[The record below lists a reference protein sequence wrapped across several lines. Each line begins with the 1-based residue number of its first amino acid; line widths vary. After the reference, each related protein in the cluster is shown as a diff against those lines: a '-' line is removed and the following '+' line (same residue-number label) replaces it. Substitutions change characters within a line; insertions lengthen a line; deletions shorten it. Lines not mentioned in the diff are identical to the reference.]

1 MMRSL
6 LRVALV
12 AVGLVA
18 GILAGFGY
26 EHYQLEKQS
35 KSYQDKLNESNKK
48 FAIIQ
53 KKYTDER
60 ALGSSLERQKKSA
73 LEETAKIRKDN
84 EELAQTIEKLKA
96 DVLSSEGQNKAAAE
110 KLSLFRSE
118 LDEAARRLNEAAR
131 AVSERDTA
139 IKRLSAEQQALQA
152 NLKKNQEGLERCE
165 GNNARLCIIARD
177 ILGKYENKGVL
188 TAISHSEPLTQ
199 LKKVEL
205 EKYVQEYSQLIDQEK
220 VKKQDK

>member
-6 LRVALV
+6 LRV
-12 AVGLVA
+12 GLVA
-18 GILAGFGY
+18 LALVVGILAGFGY

-35 KSYQDKLNESNKK
+35 KLYQDKLNESNKK
-48 FAIIQ
+48 FALMQ

-60 ALGSSLERQKKSA
+60 TLGSSLERQKKSA
-73 LEETAKIRKDN
+73 LDEAVKIRKDN
-84 EELAQTIEKLKA
+84 EALAATVEKLKA
-96 DVLSSEGQNKAAAE
+96 DVLAAE
-110 KLSLFRSE
+110 EQKKGDVAKLSLFRSE
-118 LDEAARRLNEAAR
+118 LDAAGKKLNEAAQ
-131 AVSERDTA
+131 AVNVRETE

-165 GNNARLCIIARD
+165 GNNARLCIIACD
-177 ILGKYENKGVL
+177 ILEKYENKGVL
-188 TAISHSEPLTQ
+188 TAISHNEPLTQ

-205 EKYVQEYSQLIDQEK
+205 EKYVQEYSQLIDRER

>member
-12 AVGLVA
+12 VAALVV

-35 KSYQDKLNESNKK
+35 KIYQDKLNESNKK
-48 FAIIQ
+48 FAIMQ

-60 ALGSSLERQKKSA
+60 TLDFSLERQKKSA

-84 EELAQTIEKLKA
+84 EALAETVEKVKA
-96 DVLSSEGQNKAAAE
+96 DVLAAEEQNKGAAE

-118 LDEAARRLNEAAR
+118 LDAAGKKLNEAAL
-131 AVSERDTA
+131 AVSERETE

-165 GNNARLCIIARD
+165 GNNARLCIIACD
-177 ILGKYENKGVL
+177 ILEKYENKGVL
-188 TAISHSEPLTQ
+188 TAIAQNEPLTQ

-205 EKYVQEYSQLIDQEK
+205 EKYIQQYSQLIDQER
-220 VKKQDK
+220 VKKQNK

>member
-12 AVGLVA
+12 VAALVV

-35 KSYQDKLNESNKK
+35 KVDQDKLNESNKK
-48 FAIIQ
+48 FAVMQ

-60 ALGSSLERQKKSA
+60 ALGYGLERQKKSA
-73 LEETAKIRKDN
+73 LDEAAKIHKDN
-84 EELAQTIEKLKA
+84 EALAETVEKLKA
-96 DVLSSEGQNKAAAE
+96 DVLAAEGQNKGDAE

-118 LDEAARRLNEAAR
+118 LDAAGKKLNEAAL
-131 AVSERDTA
+131 AISERETE

-152 NLKKNQEGLERCE
+152 NLKKNQDGLERCE
-165 GNNARLCIIARD
+165 GNN
-177 ILGKYENKGVL
+177 
-188 TAISHSEPLTQ
+188 
-199 LKKVEL
+199 
-205 EKYVQEYSQLIDQEK
+205 
-220 VKKQDK
+220 